1 MKIAPY
7 LHFNGDC
14 AQALTLYEKAF
25 GAKAELMRYSDA
37 PPSEG
42 YAPPPGTE
50 NFIMHAQIV
59 VGGAELML
67 CDLAPDMKASFGG
80 GIAIHVT
87 LGSEA
92 GIKAAFEVLKEGG
105 KVEMEPQETFWS
117 KCFGSLTDRFGVSW
131 MLSVGC
137 PDE

>member
-14 AQALTLYEKAF
+14 AQAIALYEKAF
-25 GAKAELMRYSDA
+25 GANAEVMRYSDA

-50 NFIMHAQIV
+50 NFVMHAQIE

-67 CDLAPDMKASFGG
+67 CDMTPDMATSFGN

-92 GIKAAFEVLKEGG
+92 GIKAAFDALKEGG
-105 KVEMEPQETFWS
+105 SVEMEPQETFWS
-117 KCFGSLTDRFGVSW
+117 KCFGSLSDQFGVRW
-131 MLSVGC
+131 MLSIGC
-137 PDE
+137 PEA

>member
-1 MKIAPY
+1 MKVAPY

-14 AQALTLYEKAF
+14 AQALALYEKAF
-25 GAKAELMRYSDA
+25 GAKAEAMRYSDA

-59 VGGAELML
+59 VGGAELMF
-67 CDLAPDMKASFGG
+67 CDMTPDMAASFGD

-87 LGSEA
+87 LGSED
-92 GIKAAFEVLKEGG
+92 GVNAAFDALKEAG

-117 KCFGSLTDRFGVSW
+117 KCFGSLTDRFGVRW

-137 PDE
+137 PDA

>member
-14 AQALTLYEKAF
+14 AQALALYEEAF
-25 GAKAELMRYSDA
+25 GAKADVMRYGDA

-50 NFIMHAQIV
+50 DFIMHAQIV

-67 CDLAPDMKASFGG
+67 CDLTPDMPASFGN

-87 LGSEA
+87 FDSEA
-92 GIKAAFEVLKEGG
+92 RVDAAFGALKEGG
-105 KVEMEPQETFWS
+105 SVEMEPQETFWS
-117 KCFGSLTDRFGVSW
+117 KRFASLADRFGVRW

-137 PDE
+137 PEE

>member
-7 LHFNGDC
+7 LQFNGNC
-14 AQALTLYEKAF
+14 AQALALYEKAF
-25 GAKAELMRYSDA
+25 GAKAEVMRYSDA

-42 YAPPPGTE
+42 YDPPPGTE

-67 CDLAPDMKASFGG
+67 CDFPPGLQTSFGNG
-80 GIAIHVT
+80 VAIHVT

-92 GIKAAFEVLKEGG
+92 GVKAAFDALREGG

-117 KCFGSLTDRFGVSW
+117 KCFASLTDQFGVSW
-131 MLSVGC
+131 MLSLGC
-137 PDE
+137 PDA